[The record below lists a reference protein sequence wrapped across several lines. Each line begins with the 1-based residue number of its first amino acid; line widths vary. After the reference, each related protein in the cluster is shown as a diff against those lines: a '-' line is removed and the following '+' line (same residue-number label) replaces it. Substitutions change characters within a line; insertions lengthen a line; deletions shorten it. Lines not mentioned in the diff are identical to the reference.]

1 MRIRPYLDK
10 DFDTISTWITDERS
24 HALWCA
30 NRIPYPLKKDSFNKF
45 LIEIGNCFCD
55 NAFVATTDGGDVVGF
70 FCFSVNID
78 KNEGMLKFVV
88 IDNTMRDKGYG
99 SEMIRLAVKY
109 AFEIEKANTVQLNVF
124 PENIGAKKCYEKV
137 GFQERSLVER
147 AFVFQDE
154 AWGRCNMVIC
164 NRELV

>member
-1 MRIRPYLDK
+1 MANNPYK
-10 DFDTISTWITDERS
+10 P
-24 HALWCA
+24 
-30 NRIPYPLKKDSFNKF
+30 NKKKKKF
-45 LIEIGNCFCD
+45 SINTKNMG
-55 NAFVATTDGGDVVGF
+55 
-70 FCFSVNID
+70 VNID

-88 IDNTMRDKGYG
+88 IGNTMRDKGYG

-137 GFQERSLVER
+137 GFQERSLVEK
-147 AFVFQDE
+147 AFVFRDE